1 MRKNKKSILSKI
13 LLLAAAGLMLYPSAA
28 NAWNSLRYSYLA
40 GTYRD
45 EFDSYSEDLTAAM
58 IHAGMAYNSKLND
71 TNFMRPDEELE
82 QMYDEIL
89 DPQETGMIGT
99 VEAPGLFGEIPIYHS
114 TEETVL
120 QNGIGHMEGSSFP
133 VYGEKTHCVLAGH
146 TGLKHSRLF
155 TDLGKLKKGD
165 VFRIRILG
173 LVAQYRIVD
182 IQTVLPEDVDCIRL
196 EEGKEF
202 CSLVTCT
209 PYGINSHRL
218 VVKGERY

>member
-1 MRKNKKSILSKI
+1 
-13 LLLAAAGLMLYPSAA
+13 
-28 NAWNSLRYSYLA
+28 
-40 GTYRD
+40 
-45 EFDSYSEDLTAAM
+45 
-58 IHAGMAYNSKLND
+58 
-71 TNFMRPDEELE
+71 
-82 QMYDEIL
+82 
-89 DPQETGMIGT
+89 
-99 VEAPGLFGEIPIYHS
+99 
-114 TEETVL
+114 
-120 QNGIGHMEGSSFP
+120 
-133 VYGEKTHCVLAGH
+133 VLAGH

-173 LVAQYRIVD
+173 LVAQYRIAD

-196 EEGKEF
+196 EEGKEY